1 MIQEI
6 NKIQEQ
12 NKNILNDVEKLN
24 QQRFIN
30 LCSEYLVEP
39 YIVLDDL
46 RASNINWYNI
56 TYRELKTFLEETY

>member
-1 MIQEI
+1 MENFIE
-6 NKIQEQ
+6 EQ

-24 QQRFIN
+24 QQRFSN
-30 LCSEYLVEP
+30 LCSDYFIDP

-46 RASNINWYNI
+46 RESNKNWYNI